1 MKTFLFQGDS
11 ITDADRQREREDG
24 YSFGLGYPN
33 MVVGELSLKHPGEF
47 RFFNKGVSGDRSTTV
62 YDRMYT
68 DIVNLKP
75 DYMSILIGVND
86 VWHGISG
93 NNGVSPDRY
102 EQIMT
107 MLYEDILKKLPDI
120 KIIVLE
126 PFVLKGTATEERWE
140 DFDTGV
146 KTIAKKAKSLAEK
159 FGFKFVPLQEK
170 FDEVSKNTP
179 TEWWLADGVHPAPA
193 GHKLIADELI
203 KVLDL

>member
-33 MVVGELSLKHPGEF
+33 MVVGELSLKYPGEF
-47 RFFNKGVSGDRSTTV
+47 RFFNKGISGDRSTSV
-62 YDRMYT
+62 YARMYT

-86 VWHGISG
+86 VWHGING
-93 NNGVSPDRY
+93 ENGVAPERY

-107 MLYEDILKKLPDI
+107 MLYEDILKELPDI

-126 PFVLKGTATEERWE
+126 PFVLKGTATEARWE

-146 KTIAKKAKSLAEK
+146 KAMAKKAKALAEK
-159 FGFKFVPLQEK
+159 FGFTFVPLQDK
-170 FDEVSKNTP
+170 FDELCKIAPSDC
-179 TEWWLADGVHPAPA
+179 WLADGVHPAPA
-193 GHKLIADELI
+193 GHKLIANELI
-203 KVLDL
+203 KALEL